1 MHEAVSTTPTLPRS
15 ERLVSPY
22 LPVYA
27 ALGLAA
33 GVWLGDRA
41 QVAGWVTCAGEHLAP
56 SPWWLLAPLLVLLL
70 VAVRGRAHRR
80 VLIPSLITVMMLA
93 GAWRYLEHPLEPC
106 LSPSDLAYYN
116 GDPSSRRAAVVEGVV
131 DAYPN
136 LTPEF
141 SQYRVQVDT
150 LWQGE
155 DRLPVAGLVLVN
167 LAPDQRF
174 QYGDRLRLRGAFV
187 TPNIYPDFDYRRYL
201 ARQGIYTVVRRPA
214 VDWLAGGQG
223 RPFWTALYVLRARAS
238 ALLNLLLPEPY
249 AALANGMI
257 LGIASGIPSE
267 LDADFKLTG
276 TSHVLVISGMNI
288 AVLSGFLLVVTRWL
302 FRGRKGPATALTL
315 LCIVLYT
322 LLVGA
327 GPSVVRAAFMGA
339 LAVVALYLGRP
350 SVALISLF
358 LAGVAMVLLN
368 PLWLWDVGFQLS
380 FMATLGLVLFA
391 GPLQRRWQ
399 ARMGDRLPRQVSG
412 ILTEGFLL
420 TVAAQMTTLPL
431 LVLYFGQLSLISF
444 VANVLILPV
453 QPPILLAG
461 VPAIFGGF
469 LYLPLG
475 RLIALLPHVSLWWT
489 TAVVQRLADLPYA
502 SVEVGAFG
510 RLLATIY
517 LVVLGAG
524 FLWWL
529 FRQEQQAPTL
539 LPTGWGSPVR
549 WGVAL
554 AMIAT
559 VPVWMGATYSES
571 QPDGQLHLYLLGR
584 EQAAAFLLVTP
595 GGHRVLLDPGR
606 QTQDYPLANVLN
618 QLPGVEPLDLVI
630 RTRPGS
636 GLENSSPA
644 GSVLEATNQA
654 LQPGASLNLGDDVT
668 LTVLHAPADEHDSLL
683 FLLRYRDFTTLIPF
697 ENTQETQMAV
707 AAQVAEGLT
716 LLPAP
721 YPGTGAWPNP
731 DLLAHLRPQVTLV
744 PAGVTYPPGVVKV
757 LAAHT
762 TLTSTPADAV
772 VEIISDGATFAL
784 RVRPYSADVAKVG
797 Q

>member
-1 MHEAVSTTPTLPRS
+1 M
-15 ERLVSPY
+15 
-22 LPVYA
+22 
-27 ALGLAA
+27 
-33 GVWLGDRA
+33 
-41 QVAGWVTCAGEHLAP
+41 
-56 SPWWLLAPLLVLLL
+56 LLL

-80 VLIPSLITVMMLA
+80 VLIPVLIMVMMLA
-93 GAWRYLEHPLEPC
+93 GAWRYLGHPFESC
-106 LSPSDLAYYN
+106 WGPSDLAYYN
-116 GDPSSRRAAVVEGVV
+116 GDSSSGRPAVIEGIV
-131 DAYPN
+131 DDYPD
-136 LTPEF
+136 LKPGF
-141 SQYRVQVDT
+141 SEYRVHVDT
-150 LWQGE
+150 LWQRE
-155 DRLPVAGLVLVN
+155 DRLPVAGVVLVRT
-167 LAPDQRF
+167 ASDQRF
-174 QYGDRLRLRGAFV
+174 QYGDRLRLRGALV
-187 TPNIYPDFDYRRYL
+187 TPNVYPDFDYRRYL
-201 ARQGIYTVVRRPA
+201 ARQGIHTIIRRPQ
-214 VDWLAGGQG
+214 VDWLAAGQG
-223 RPFWTALYVLRARAS
+223 HPFWTALYSLRARAS
-238 ALLNLLLPEPY
+238 ALLYFLLPEPY

-257 LGIASGIPSE
+257 LGIDSGIPGE
-267 LDADFKLTG
+267 LDSDFKLTG

-315 LCIVLYT
+315 LCILLYT

-339 LAVVALYLGRP
+339 LVVVGLALGRP

-358 LAGVAMVLLN
+358 LAGLAMVLLN

-399 ARMGDRLPRQVSG
+399 ARMGERLPRQVSG
-412 ILTEGFLL
+412 ILTEGLLL

-431 LVLYFGQLSLISF
+431 LVLYFGRLSLISF
-444 VANVLILPV
+444 VANLLILPV

-461 VPAIFGGF
+461 MPAIFGGF

-475 RLIALLPHVSLWWT
+475 RLIALLPQACLWWT
-489 TAVVQRLADLPYA
+489 TAVVQRLADVPYA
-502 SVEVGAFG
+502 SVDVGAFG

-529 FRQEQQAPTL
+529 FRQEQQAQTL
-539 LPTGWGSPVR
+539 LPAGWGSPVR
-549 WGVAL
+549 WGVAVAVL
-554 AMIAT
+554 AT
-559 VPVWMGATYSES
+559 VPVWMGATYGES
-571 QPDGQLHLYLLGR
+571 QPDGRLHLYLLGR
-584 EQAAAFLLVTP
+584 DQAAAFLLVTP

-606 QTQDYPLANVLN
+606 QTPDYPLANVLN

-636 GLENSSPA
+636 NPDSSPPA

-654 LQPGASLNLGDDVT
+654 LQPGAGLNLGDDVT
-668 LTVLHAPADEHDSLL
+668 LTVLQAPADEHDSLL

-707 AAQVAEGLT
+707 AAQVPAGLT

-731 DLLAHLRPQVTLV
+731 DLLAHLRPQVILV
-744 PAGVTYPPGVVKV
+744 PSGVTYPPGVVKV
-757 LAAHT
+757 LAAYT
-762 TLTSTPADAV
+762 NLTSIPADAA

-784 RVRPYSADVAKVG
+784 RVRPYGADVAEAG
-797 Q
+797 R